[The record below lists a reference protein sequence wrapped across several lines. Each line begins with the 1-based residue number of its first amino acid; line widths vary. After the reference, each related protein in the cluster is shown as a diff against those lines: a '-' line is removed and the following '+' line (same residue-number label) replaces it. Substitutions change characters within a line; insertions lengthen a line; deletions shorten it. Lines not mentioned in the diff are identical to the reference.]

1 MNSNTVSNVSLE
13 KGVYPSSVDKTLWE
27 SPVWIRKTNFSNT
40 FNQELLLELYNIANN
55 IKLNLDPNVG
65 SSLLDYLDTNP
76 RLRELLLTKER
87 IIAEVGNKYLPS
99 THTATVSPISS
110 WVNVKEPDEVIEM
123 HGHPDST
130 IACTYYIKTSA
141 HGGELYYLDTGKI
154 GEHNTS
160 IRYIKPEVG
169 DLIFFPSYVLH
180 GVNANKG
187 NGLRVSLSTD
197 FNYQLTEDSKDKLI
211 LTSWV
216 NSMLKIK
223 DLL

>member
-1 MNSNTVSNVSLE
+1 MNSNTESIVSLE

-27 SPVWIRKTNFSNT
+27 SPVWIRKTNLSDT

-55 IKLNLDPNVG
+55 INLNLDPNVG

-76 RLRELLLTKER
+76 RLKELLLTKER
-87 IIAEVGNKYLPS
+87 IITEVGNKYLPP
-99 THTATVSPISS
+99 THTATVSPIAS
-110 WVNVKEPDEVIEM
+110 WVNVKEPEEVIEM
-123 HGHPDST
+123 HGHPDAT
-130 IACTYYIKTSA
+130 IACTYYIKTPDR
-141 HGGELYYLDTGKI
+141 GGELYYLDTGKI

-160 IRYIKPEVG
+160 IKYIKPEVG
-169 DLIFFPSYVLH
+169 DLIFFPAYVLH
-180 GVNANKG
+180 GVNANNG
-187 NGLRVSLSTD
+187 NSLRVSLTTD